1 MKRKDSREILLN
13 PGLHYILEEDDI
25 CYYIGFTREE
35 YSKVRET
42 PPSAVRTAIWQMCA
56 NVGLLAISIA
66 GINAEQLGV
75 EPGAESPAGEE
86 GEKESIDGGYV
97 EEEEEEE
104 EEEERE
110 EKSEMEKVLSCVSH
124 SAVRFQLG
132 GASEDEGVEPPSSC
146 LISQDPS
153 TSDLPSSAAM
163 YSIVKRG
170 LKLLRFHS
178 KMDCHANP
186 VVKVH
191 FCNTTPILTPEEQ
204 GSTFDLRPLK
214 HDDMRL
220 VEEGHGGLKPPLNP
234 ILVTPPTHILVT
246 PPTSRPRRRSLRRS
260 VSESSLSGI
269 MAEIMAESPT
279 KNKGVMY
286 SSQLSLVGSKGDN
299 LSRVDSHTHLFP
311 PLAKVIRRMSSWN
324 AHRPSVGAVVDFG
337 GSEEVSCE
345 SSFIAELVCSLHYI
359 YNLIPNLKQLLNTVE
374 PL

>member
-1 MKRKDSREILLN
+1 MKRRDSREILLN
-13 PGLHYILEEDDI
+13 PGLHYNLEEDDV

-153 TSDLPSSAAM
+153 TSDLPSSDAM

-178 KMDCHANP
+178 NMDCHANP

-191 FCNTTPILTPEEQ
+191 FCNTTPIPTPEEQ

-279 KNKGVMY
+279 KNKGIMY

-299 LSRVDSHTHLFP
+299 LSRVDSHAHLFP

-345 SSFIAELVCSLHYI
+345 SSFIAELVCSLH
-359 YNLIPNLKQLLNTVE
+359 LHLQPHSK
-374 PL
+374 P

>member
-1 MKRKDSREILLN
+1 MKPKDSREILLN

-75 EPGAESPAGEE
+75 EPGVESPPTGEE

-110 EKSEMEKVLSCVSH
+110 EKTEKEKVASCVSH
-124 SAVRFQLG
+124 STVRFQLG

-146 LISQDPS
+146 LTSQDPTS
-153 TSDLPSSAAM
+153 SDLPSSDGM
-163 YSIVKRG
+163 YSVVKRG

-220 VEEGHGGLKPPLNP
+220 VEEGHGGLKPPSNP
-234 ILVTPPTHILVT
+234 ILVTPPTHFLVT
-246 PPTSRPRRRSLRRS
+246 LPTSRPRRRSLRRS
-260 VSESSLSGI
+260 VSESSLTGI

-279 KNKGVMY
+279 KNKGIMY

-299 LSRVDSHTHLFP
+299 LSRVDSHAHLFP

-324 AHRPSVGAVVDFG
+324 AHRPSVGNVDFQ

-345 SSFIAELVCSLHYI
+345 YTAELNFRSLH
-359 YNLIPNLKQLLNTVE
+359 LQPHSK
-374 PL
+374 P